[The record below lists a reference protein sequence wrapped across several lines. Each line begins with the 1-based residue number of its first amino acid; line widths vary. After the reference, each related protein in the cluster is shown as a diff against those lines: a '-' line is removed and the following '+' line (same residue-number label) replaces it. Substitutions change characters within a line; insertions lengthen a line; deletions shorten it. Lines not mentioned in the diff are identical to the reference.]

1 VLLTRLACGEVWEK
15 DMSNEVYIEASSE
28 GFVSVQLTCGKKRMV
43 VEVEMEE
50 DFDGV
55 IYTRGSFMSKPKGCF
70 LDAEGG
76 TRQVL
81 KIPFDKCG
89 VKQMKGEEEGWIG
102 HTLVV
107 QHDDWLIFPGDLA
120 FTLQC
125 NHSDQGT
132 KSRIGLADPDPSSAD
147 KEMPKHKKST
157 VEGGETVTFTPDDV
171 RPRKKKKK
179 SQEYV
184 IEQKTE
190 L

>member
-1 VLLTRLACGEVWEK
+1 MRILLLLLARLACGEVWEK

-55 IYTRGSFMSKPKGCF
+55 IYTRGSFMSKCVAIIALSMISYIFCSRPKGCF

-125 NHSDQGT
+125 NHSDQV
-132 KSRIGLADPDPSSAD
+132 SN
-147 KEMPKHKKST
+147 
-157 VEGGETVTFTPDDV
+157 
-171 RPRKKKKK
+171 
-179 SQEYV
+179 
-184 IEQKTE
+184 
-190 L
+190 